1 MRARVSQSV
10 RKRTTGQ
17 QDRNRTNTSLSTSFH
32 LYLYS
37 YDTSVQT
44 NAHTFWPDF
53 LYLCYRTEIDQQ
65 NGYLLYINTLPVP
78 RYSIHKYIYPMIF
91 FQQTGERD
99 TCFFEGEVTLS
110 FLWSYVWA
118 ASMEV
123 LLLWVK
129 NRLFFSRAEKK
140 WDCCKFSS
148 TTFDTRFP
156 RTTYPPRTYERVHR
170 RLAGLG

>member
-10 RKRTTGQ
+10 RKRT
-17 QDRNRTNTSLSTSFH
+17 NRTGTSLH
-32 LYLYS
+32 LLSLVLVLVRYEC
-37 YDTSVQT
+37 T

-78 RYSIHKYIYPMIF
+78 VPYRIHKYIYPMIF